1 MSEINK
7 SIGYL
12 IVKVSTASGAIPV
25 DSVNVI
31 IQGIE
36 EENKNVLLSL
46 VTDRSGLTPKISLPT
61 PSKELSSAPS
71 PSAKPY
77 STYNIDVY
85 KDGYYPQHYTTVP
98 IFEGITAV
106 QNAMLIPI
114 AEFDAKDPFYT
125 HSNIFK
131 EYENPDL

>member
-1 MSEINK
+1 MTELISN
-7 SIGYL
+7 GYL

-25 DSVNVI
+25 EAVSVI
-31 IQGIE
+31 IQGTD

-46 VTDRSGLTPKISLPT
+46 TTDRNGLTPKIPLPA

-71 PSAKPY
+71 PSSRPY

-85 KDGYYPQHYTTVP
+85 KEGYYPQHYTGVP
-98 IFEGITAV
+98 IFDGITAV
-106 QNAMLIPI
+106 QNARIIPF

-125 HSNIFK
+125 PQNIFE